1 MSAPETTSVDSVSA
15 RRAAKI
21 AIVFVGALL
30 LCILAYL
37 AFAVPASW
45 FPSAQTRAW
54 SAKDLSVAR
63 GTGTLAGGELVLTS
77 ADAGGNVLVTLTTDF
92 RSSEYAA
99 VAWIAV
105 DVPDNAD
112 VQFFWRNEYR
122 PERLNAVAASV
133 ESGRIAPVVLAGNKD
148 WIGRITGLA
157 IAVKGTLT
165 KPIQIRGVVAKPM
178 GAVEVLRDR
187 AGEWFAFE
195 GWTGTSINTITGG
208 ADVQDLPLPML
219 LAASALLTFGIA
231 FAWFR
236 FRHGAAAVSM
246 AGVLV
251 GVFVGAWFLLDARWT
266 WNLARQVAETTSQYG
281 GMDIRGKHVA
291 MPDGPLY
298 LFVEKALVVMPKEPA
313 RVFVVAD
320 AAYFRNRAAYHLF
333 PHNVYSEP
341 ILNAIPAAATM
352 RAGDWVVVAQ
362 RRGIQFDPAQQKL
375 RWDGT
380 QVVSAELKLVEPG
393 FALFKVL

>member
-1 MSAPETTSVDSVSA
+1 MT
-15 RRAAKI
+15 RRAIKI
-21 AIVFVGALL
+21 ALVFVAALL
-30 LCILAYL
+30 LCILGYL

-45 FPSAQTRAW
+45 APSASPRAW
-54 SAKDLSVAR
+54 SAKDLAVAR
-63 GTGTLAGGELVLTS
+63 GTGTLAADELVITA
-77 ADAGGNVLVTLTTDF
+77 ADSTGNVLVTLTSDF
-92 RSSEYAA
+92 RSSEYATI
-99 VAWIAV
+99 AWIAI
-105 DVPDNAD
+105 DLPQNAD

-122 PERLNAVAASV
+122 PERLNSVAASV

-195 GWTGTSINTITGG
+195 GWTGTSINTVTGG
-208 ADVQDLPLPML
+208 ADIQDLPLPML
-219 LAASALLTFGIA
+219 LAASVLLTVGIA

-236 FRHGAAAVSM
+236 FRHGAAVVPM

-266 WNLARQVAETTSQYG
+266 WNLARQVSTTADQYG
-281 GMDIRGKHVA
+281 GMDIRGKHLA

-298 LFVEKALVVMPKEPA
+298 AFIDRALAVMPKEPA

-320 AAYFRNRAAYHLF
+320 AAYFRNRAAYHLY

-341 ILNAIPAAATM
+341 VLNVIPAAPTM
-352 RAGDWVVVAQ
+352 RAGDWIVVVH

-380 QVVSAELKLVEPG
+380 QVVSAEMKLVEPG